1 MFYNDIFQVIS
12 AVLLDF
18 LIISTCRKNYLT
30 KKVARFFYMR
40 TMTRL
45 VRNKTRRKAGEN

>member
-1 MFYNDIFQVIS
+1 MIFFHAIIAILLAVFVIS
-12 AVLLDF
+12 P
-18 LIISTCRKNYLT
+18 CWKNYLT